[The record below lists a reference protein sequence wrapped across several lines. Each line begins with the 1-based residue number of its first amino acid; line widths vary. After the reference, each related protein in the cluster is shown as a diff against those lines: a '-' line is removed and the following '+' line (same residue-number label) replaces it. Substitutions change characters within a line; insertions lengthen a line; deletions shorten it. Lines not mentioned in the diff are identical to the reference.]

1 EQPTQTSASSADV
14 DADAAA
20 RSRADAIRL
29 AYLFSDGQMPVTLD
43 AFKALLEEHPE
54 LRGRVDLEFITEST
68 VANLEADDVAG
79 ADVLIVDMMN
89 QQMLDR
95 FNTDHGIDLIRDV
108 GGDGEVIAVG
118 VGLAPRETYIEQG
131 AIWDDRAQAYWQ
143 HSGAS
148 NQLGLLKYALGVA
161 GVEGLE
167 LPEPEQSLDFGYY
180 YPTDAGGST
189 AGRSQ
194 GRLFATWQEF
204 DAWRTAAGKRRP
216 GAPRVGVGFYKAN
229 YYSGDTEALDA
240 VIAEI
245 ERRGAEAVPVFGYP
259 GSVTFEELLI
269 DDAGD
274 ARVDVALA
282 FLFRFADFESAL
294 ALEKL
299 DVPVMNLVTLYGRN
313 EREWRESETGLSM
326 FEGTFQV
333 AVPELAGLV
342 SPIVVG
348 SREKRLD
355 LETGVSVA
363 VNLPIRSRIET
374 AVERGLRY
382 AELGRK
388 PNAEK
393 RVALLYYNYPP
404 GKANIG
410 ASYLNVAESLANILA
425 RMKAEGYDVGE
436 EDLSADAILDA
447 ISTKARNVGGYAPG
461 ELDELL

>member
-1 EQPTQTSASSADV
+1 
-14 DADAAA
+14 
-20 RSRADAIRL
+20 L
-29 AYLFSDGQMPVTLD
+29 
-43 AFKALLEEHPE
+43 
-54 LRGRVDLEFITEST
+54 
-68 VANLEADDVAG
+68 
-79 ADVLIVDMMN
+79 
-89 QQMLDR
+89 
-95 FNTDHGIDLIRDV
+95 
-108 GGDGEVIAVG
+108 
-118 VGLAPRETYIEQG
+118 
-131 AIWDDRAQAYWQ
+131 
-143 HSGAS
+143 
-148 NQLGLLKYALGVA
+148 
-161 GVEGLE
+161 
-167 LPEPEQSLDFGYY
+167 GYY
-180 YPTDAGGST
+180 YPDPGAAAGG
-189 AGRSQ
+189 RV
-194 GRLFATWQEF
+194 FATWDAF

-245 ERRGAEAVPVFGYP
+245 ERQGAEAVPVFGYP

-355 LETGVSVA
+355 LPTGVTIA
-363 VNLPIRSRIET
+363 LNLPIRSRIET
-374 AVERGLRY
+374 AVSRALRF
-382 AELGRK
+382 ARLARK
-388 PNAEK
+388 PNE
-393 RVALLYYNYPP
+393 
-404 GKANIG
+404 
-410 ASYLNVAESLANILA
+410 
-425 RMKAEGYDVGE
+425 
-436 EDLSADAILDA
+436 
-447 ISTKARNVGGYAPG
+447 
-461 ELDELL
+461 